1 MRHCGLRPAIALPQH
16 PVILNLFQDLTTG
29 IEKEIL
35 NSRNFREPQ
44 RLTFQNDKKKIPLF
58 FTFKKG
64 PGFYRLGLSRPP
76 LHMIIVLNYFPFAD
90 LSASSESTRKNTGV
104 ISSFVRSL
112 PSLMFS
118 SVKSS
123 NLMLKSNDN
132 CFAMDFAIFGQYG

>member
-1 MRHCGLRPAIALPQH
+1 MLS
-16 PVILNLFQDLTTG
+16 LFRRNFIFQAVQDLANS

-64 PGFYRLGLSRPP
+64 PGFYRLGLSCPP

-104 ISSFVRSL
+104 ISSFVISL